1 MSKIIVFGGA
11 GFLGSHVADELTLRG
26 HEVTVFDW
34 NRSQHLLLNQK
45 MIIGD
50 ILNRDAVRNAV
61 KDTEIVYHF
70 AAMADIQEARDN
82 PVNSANFNIIGT
94 MYILDACREYGIKR
108 FVYSSTIYVY
118 SDHGSFY
125 RSSKQA
131 CELFIENY
139 HKEYNVD
146 FTILRYG
153 SLYGKRANNFN
164 FIRNSIRQ
172 ALLEG
177 KIVRNGDGEEIRDYV
192 NILDAA
198 RSSVDALDQEYR
210 NSFLMITGPQTMK
223 VKELLLMIK
232 EIMGDEI
239 ELVFTNDK
247 MAGHYKITPYSFKP
261 KVALKLMPKD
271 FHDLGQGVLDSIY
284 EIYQDLL
291 DEGLKPKLFQQKA
304 SNE

>member
-1 MSKIIVFGGA
+1 MCI
-11 GFLGSHVADELTLRG
+11 
-26 HEVTVFDW
+26 
-34 NRSQHLLLNQK
+34 
-45 MIIGD
+45 
-50 ILNRDAVRNAV
+50 RDR
-61 KDTEIVYHF
+61 
-70 AAMADIQEARDN
+70 
-82 PVNSANFNIIGT
+82 
-94 MYILDACREYGIKR
+94 
-108 FVYSSTIYVY
+108 
-118 SDHGSFY
+118 
-125 RSSKQA
+125 A

-139 HKEYNVD
+139 YKEYNVD

-164 FIRNSIRQ
+164 FIKNSIRQ

-198 RSSVDALDQEYR
+198 RLSVDALEQEYR

-232 EIMGDEI
+232 EIMGDDI

-304 SNE
+304 NDE